1 LSTSTTYASTIR
13 TKYELE
19 LLETAKGYLVA
30 NKFANS
36 KSVGRGEGGTIR
48 VNRMLRPRLQVT
60 ASTAGTLIA
69 PASAITLSTNYQEF
83 AMEIWGDS
91 FSFNEDID
99 VTSFIKDK
107 DNRDTI
113 ARQMAQSLD
122 YQFMKKLC
130 GVGTTWGSGL
140 RFRTDLTAGTYQGG
154 GLQSNTQS
162 ITTSF
167 LGNGSGNTFSTTND
181 AYNGGFLTIVNPGG
195 PNYDI
200 TRQVLDFTG
209 SGVAF
214 SVSAAPQGYGLSTD
228 GDPGR
233 GWCAVGTGLTAT
245 GNSISAQQLL
255 KISLIL
261 ERAEAEKFTGG
272 VYHSYLPTAV
282 HADMMLDTT
291 FIESVVYDESYHL
304 GTSRLGRLYDVEFL
318 TTSNPYRE
326 SVAGVE
332 DRTAGAVWV
341 VPVFGKNSHSIFS
354 FANPGGSGDFGVKFL
369 YVDTPDS
376 QNLRNSA
383 RFISWKGMYAG
394 GVTRAT
400 NAVGWMVAPSATALG
415 GIPF

>member
-1 LSTSTTYASTIR
+1 MSNSTTYSSTIR

-19 LLETAKGYLVA
+19 LINTAKGYLVA

-69 PASAITLSTNYQEF
+69 PASAITLETNYQEF

-99 VTSFIKDK
+99 VTSFIQDK
-107 DNRDTI
+107 DNRETI

-122 YQFMKKLC
+122 YQFMKKIC

-154 GLQSNTQS
+154 GICSATGS
-162 ITTSF
+162 TTAF
-167 LGNGSGNTFSTTND
+167 YGNGSGNTFSTTND

-195 PNYDI
+195 NNYDV

-209 SGVAF
+209 SSIYF
-214 SVSAAPQGYGLSTD
+214 TVSAAPQSYGGTSSNV
-228 GDPGR
+228 PGN
-233 GWCAVGTGLTAT
+233 GWACVGTGLSAT

-261 ERAEAEKFTGG
+261 ERAEAEKFNGG

-282 HADMMLDTT
+282 HSDMMLDTT
-291 FIESVVYDESYHL
+291 FIESVVYDESFHL
-304 GTSRLGRLYDVEFL
+304 GTSRLGRVFDVEFL

-341 VPVFGKNSHSIFS
+341 VPVFGANSHSIFS

-369 YVDTPDS
+369 YVNEPDS

-383 RFISWKGMYAG
+383 RYISWKGMYAG

-400 NAVGWMVAPSATALG
+400 NCVGWMVAPSATALG